1 MRDETDV
8 MKMFSA
14 YVRISLKN
22 CSLNYIR
29 KERRRKAH
37 EVLSPDLDGKY
48 YTMQDDFPTQNNI
61 LQIMDSAICIR
72 QDLLYDALR
81 KMEKRRREVAYMS
94 FGLGMSDQK
103 IAETMQIPRSTV
115 QRIKKQALE
124 ELREKMKEGMEKLP

>member
-48 YTMQDDFPTQNNI
+48 YTMQDDFPTQNHV

-72 QDLLYDALR
+72 EDLLYDALR
-81 KMEKRRREVAYMS
+81 NMEKRRREVAYLS
-94 FGLGMSDQK
+94 FGLGMTDQK
-103 IAETMQIPRSTV
+103 IAETMQISRSTV

-124 ELREKMKEGMEKLP
+124 ELREKMIEVKDQPP

>member
-37 EVLSPDLDGKY
+37 EILTSNLDGKY
-48 YTMQDDFPTQNNI
+48 YTMQDDFPTQNHI

-124 ELREKMKEGMEKLP
+124 ELREKMKEGMEKPP

>member
-48 YTMQDDFPTQNNI
+48 YTMQDDFPTQNHV

-81 KMEKRRREVAYMS
+81 KMEKRRREVAYLS

-124 ELREKMKEGMEKLP
+124 ELREKMKEGMEKPP

>member
-22 CSLNYIR
+22 CSLNYLR

-94 FGLGMSDQK
+94 FGFGMSDQK

-124 ELREKMKEGMEKLP
+124 ELREKMIEVKDLPP

>member
-14 YVRISLKN
+14 YIRISLKN

-37 EVLSPDLDGKY
+37 EILTSNLDGKY
-48 YTMQDDFPTQNNI
+48 YTMQDDFPTQNHV
-61 LQIMDSAICIR
+61 LQIMDSAICIK
-72 QDLLYDALR
+72 QDLLYDVLR
-81 KMEKRRREVAYMS
+81 NMEKRRRDVAYLS
-94 FGLGMSDQK
+94 FGLGMTDQK
-103 IAETMQIPRSTV
+103 IAETMQISRSTV

-124 ELREKMKEGMEKLP
+124 ELREKMIEDKDQPP

>member
-48 YTMQDDFPTQNNI
+48 YTMQDDFPTQNHV
-61 LQIMDSAICIR
+61 LQIMDSAISIR
-72 QDLLYDALR
+72 HDLLYDALR
-81 KMEKRRREVAYMS
+81 IMEKQKRDVAYLS
-94 FGLGMSDQK
+94 FGLGMSERK
-103 IAETMQIPRSTV
+103 IAETLRISKSTV
-115 QRIKKQALE
+115 HRLKTEALA
-124 ELREKMKEGMEKLP
+124 ELRDRMVDGEAKPP

>member
-14 YVRISLKN
+14 YIRISLKN

-37 EVLSPDLDGKY
+37 EILTSNLDGKY
-48 YTMQDDFPTQNNI
+48 YTMQDDFPTQNHV
-61 LQIMDSAICIR
+61 LQIMDSAICIK
-72 QDLLYDALR
+72 QDLLYDVLR
-81 KMEKRRREVAYMS
+81 NMEKRRRDVAYLS
-94 FGLGMSDQK
+94 FGLGMTDQK
-103 IAETMQIPRSTV
+103 IAETMQISRSTV

-124 ELREKMKEGMEKLP
+124 ELREKMIEVKDQPP

>member
-124 ELREKMKEGMEKLP
+124 ELREKMKEGKEKPP

>member
-48 YTMQDDFPTQNNI
+48 YTMQDDFPTQNHV
-61 LQIMDSAICIR
+61 LEIMDSAICIR

-124 ELREKMKEGMEKLP
+124 ELREKMKEGMEKPP

>member
-81 KMEKRRREVAYMS
+81 KMEKRRREVAYLS
-94 FGLGMSDQK
+94 FGLGMTDQK
-103 IAETMQIPRSTV
+103 IAETMQISRSTV

-124 ELREKMKEGMEKLP
+124 ELREKMIEDKDQPP

>member
-14 YVRISLKN
+14 YIKISLKN

-37 EVLSPDLDGKY
+37 EILTSNLDGKY
-48 YTMQDDFPTQNNI
+48 YTMQDDFPTQNHV
-61 LQIMDSAICIR
+61 LQIMDSAICIK
-72 QDLLYDALR
+72 QDLLYDVLR
-81 KMEKRRREVAYMS
+81 NMEKRRRDVAYLS
-94 FGLGMSDQK
+94 FGLGMTDQK
-103 IAETMQIPRSTV
+103 IAETMQISRSTV

-124 ELREKMKEGMEKLP
+124 ELREKMIEVKDQPP